1 MQTQESL
8 SISQF
13 FKSRTGLVLL
23 AFLAI
28 AAFYLITEHTA
39 HVFGVLPYALLLL
52 CPFLHLF
59 MHGGHGG
66 HGDHSNHE
74 EHAGHAGH
82 DQRTDNVT
90 VSGQP
95 PQGDNNG

>member
-1 MQTQESL
+1 MQTQESS
-8 SISQF
+8 SIGQF
-13 FKSRTGLVLL
+13 FKSRSGLVLL
-23 AFLAI
+23 AFLAS

-59 MHGGHGG
+59 MHGS
-66 HGDHSNHE
+66 HGDQHNHE
-74 EHAGHAGH
+74 GHTGHAGH
-82 DQRTDNVT
+82 DQRPDNVT

-95 PQGDNNG
+95 PYGGNNG